1 MPFDL
6 SILPSAPRDRFEVY
20 RLFDGLAIEGKEGS
34 DAGKTR
40 VPLVKTFLLEHVSGR
55 DGNRPKPLPEIWRG
69 LHATPAQV
77 DESFFSITGTVK
89 DGSGKTQ
96 EAVTGYVEQYDE
108 RFFAYHTVEDSQS
121 ARQRVRKW
129 VTRSPDLDST
139 WFSSP
144 LLKGLWD
151 EYISH
156 RDDHRYTKLVFR
168 HESVY
173 DLHED
178 TADDSSDEDDES
190 PDSDDFSGEHPEPE
204 RRRIHSEMGD
214 CVSRLRD
221 SLDGLRRSYSPLH
234 ALYSVRIPSTMQ
246 RGGHDLYQHGQ
257 ITNRSNS
264 FTDHRNHA
272 RFLWRLYKGV
282 LEDTED
288 SAWGSAG
295 PSTKPTVGWQ
305 GVPLIVKFGEPLSRA
320 TFDNFIS
327 KAFRKGN
334 RFNLWG
340 EPQRLGPTKIHLYGA
355 DRHLWQPLNLE
366 ITDQRLVAILPRG
379 TCGNTFHRL
388 VANLQQWVCPKI
400 EAWIGA
406 RRFDSFLTAKNIS
419 PPAHE
424 T

>member
-1 MPFDL
+1 MPFQL
-6 SILPSAPRDRFEVY
+6 SRLPRQPRDRFEVY
-20 RLFDGLAIEGKEGS
+20 RLFDGLAEEGKDGI
-34 DAGKTR
+34 DRGRTR

-55 DGNRPKPLPEIWRG
+55 DGTRPKALQAIWG
-69 LHATPAQV
+69 MLHCSPQQI
-77 DESFFSITGTVK
+77 DETLFSITGQVK
-89 DGSGKTQ
+89 DENGKFG
-96 EAVTGYVEQYDE
+96 EATTGYVEQFDE
-108 RFFAYHTVEDSQS
+108 RFFAYYTVEDSQS

-151 EYISH
+151 QYISH

-173 DLHED
+173 DMPGD
-178 TADDSSDEDDES
+178 VADDVEADDDSAEPDES
-190 PDSDDFSGEHPEPE
+190 QEDHPEPE
-204 RRRIHSEMGD
+204 RRRIRSEMGD
-214 CVSRLRD
+214 CVSRLRK
-221 SLDGLRRSYSPLH
+221 SLEGLRDSYPPLH
-234 ALYSVRIPSTMQ
+234 ALYSVRIPSTLQ
-246 RGGHDLYQHGQ
+246 RGGHDLNQEGQ
-257 ITNRSNS
+257 LTNRSNS
-264 FTDHRNHA
+264 FIDHRNHA
-272 RFLWRLYKGV
+272 RFLWRLYNDV
-282 LEDTED
+282 VDDTEH

-295 PSTKPTVGWQ
+295 ASGKRNAGWQ
-305 GVPLIVKFGEPLSRA
+305 GVPLIVKFGEPLSKA
-320 TFDNFIS
+320 TFDNFVS

-366 ITDQRLVAILPRG
+366 VTDQRLVAILPRG

-400 EAWIGA
+400 DAWIGSRA
-406 RRFDSFLTAKNIS
+406 FDSFVNQKKLS
-419 PPAHE
+419 PPIHE

>member
-1 MPFDL
+1 MPFPL
-6 SILPSAPRDRFEVY
+6 SRLPRQPRDRFEVY
-20 RLFDGLAIEGKEGS
+20 RLFDGLSEEGKDGL
-34 DAGKTR
+34 DRGRTR

-55 DGNRPKPLPEIWRG
+55 DGNRPKPLQDIWRG
-69 LHATPAQV
+69 LYSAPEQI
-77 DESFFSITGTVK
+77 DETFFSITGQVK
-89 DGSGKTQ
+89 DEDGKIS
-96 EAVTGYVEQYDE
+96 EATTGYVEQFDE
-108 RFFAYHTVEDSQS
+108 RFFAYYTVEDSQS

-151 EYISH
+151 GYISQ
-156 RDDHRYTKLVFR
+156 REDHRYTKLVFR

-173 DLHED
+173 DMPED
-178 TADDSSDEDDES
+178 AADDIETEDES
-190 PDSDDFSGEHPEPE
+190 TEPDESDDDHPEPE
-204 RRRIHSEMGD
+204 RRRIRSEMGD
-214 CVSRLRD
+214 CVSRLRK
-221 SLDGLRRSYSPLH
+221 SLGGLRDSYPPLH
-234 ALYSVRIPSTMQ
+234 ALYSVRIPSTLQ
-246 RGGHDLYQHGQ
+246 RGGHDLNQEGQ
-257 ITNRSNS
+257 LTNRSSS
-264 FTDHRNHA
+264 FIDHRNHA
-272 RFLWRLYKGV
+272 QFLWRLYRDV
-282 LEDTED
+282 VEDTEE

-295 PSTKPTVGWQ
+295 PAGKPSVGWQ
-305 GVPLIVKFGEPLSRA
+305 GVPLIVKFGEPLSKA
-320 TFDNFIS
+320 TFDNFVS

-340 EPQRLGPTKIHLYGA
+340 EPQRLGPTKVHLYGA

-400 EAWIGA
+400 DAWIGA
-406 RRFDSFLTAKNIS
+406 RTFESFVTPKNIS
-419 PPAHE
+419 PPVHE

>member
-1 MPFDL
+1 MSFSL
-6 SILPSAPRDRFEVY
+6 SRLPQTPRDRFEVY
-20 RLFDGLAIEGKEGS
+20 RLFDGLSEEGKDGL
-34 DAGKTR
+34 DRGRTR

-55 DGNRPKPLPEIWRG
+55 DGARTKSLQEIWDG
-69 LHATPAQV
+69 LNASPV
-77 DESFFSITGTVK
+77 RIDETFCSVTGFVK
-89 DGSGKTQ
+89 DEDEKVSPMT
-96 EAVTGYVEQYDE
+96 TGYIEQFDE
-108 RFFAYHTVEDSQS
+108 RFFAYYTVEDSQS
-121 ARQRVRKW
+121 ARKRVRKW
-129 VTRSPDLDST
+129 VTSSPDIDST

-151 EYISH
+151 QYITK
-156 RDDHRYTKLVFR
+156 REDHRYTRLVFR

-173 DLHED
+173 DMPED
-178 TADDSSDEDDES
+178 AADDAENEEDSTVLDES
-190 PDSDDFSGEHPEPE
+190 ADDHPEPE
-204 RRRIHSEMGD
+204 RRRIRSEMGD
-214 CVSRLRD
+214 CVSRLRK
-221 SLDGLRRSYSPLH
+221 SLTGLRDSYPPLH
-234 ALYSVRIPSTMQ
+234 ALYSVRIPSTLQ
-246 RGGHDLYQHGQ
+246 RGGHDLNQEGQ

-288 SAWGSAG
+288 SAWGSKGTQAK
-295 PSTKPTVGWQ
+295 PSVGWQ
-305 GVPLIVKFGEPLSRA
+305 GVPLIVKFGEPLSKA

-366 ITDQRLVAILPRG
+366 LTDQRLVAILPRG

-419 PPAHE
+419 PPVHE